1 MIKKFFI
8 GIIVL
13 IGMFSLFNIQKQAF
27 IESKDGLELVKE
39 SFFATGAK
47 YEYSNINAW
56 SKTNDNFVTF
66 DRLNDYVE
74 KAIKS
79 MWIDK
84 KYIKTSRIENDN
96 FRQIDVEY
104 EDKNSRQVS
113 IVAQTI
119 KNGLKSETYVLIDEY
134 LLNGYDDVL
143 KERKLIN
150 GLYQSLKLKPRVTT
164 CFVGTFGG
172 MLNKDKNSSIV
183 NLVLNKL
190 NAKKVEGMEDENIL
204 SVSAHSDKIKEY
216 IEIGSEKIN
225 LNVATRYSS
234 FDNKTY
240 IWVATPIIAIEY

>member
-13 IGMFSLFNIQKQAF
+13 TGMFFLFNIQKQAF
-27 IESKDGLELVKE
+27 TSASDGVELVKE

-56 SKTNDNFVTF
+56 AKVSDKFISF
-66 DRLNDYVE
+66 DKLNDYVE
-74 KAIKS
+74 KAMKS
-79 MWIDK
+79 MSIDK
-84 KYIKTSRIENDN
+84 KYVKTSKIENDN

-113 IVAQTI
+113 IVAQSI
-119 KNGLKSETYVLIDEY
+119 KNGIKSETYVLVDEY

-143 KERKLIN
+143 KERRLIN
-150 GLYQSLKLKPRVTT
+150 GLYQSLKFRPRITT
-164 CFVGTFGG
+164 CFVGTFDGK
-172 MLNKDKNSSIV
+172 LNKDKNSSIV
-183 NLVLNKL
+183 KLVLDEL
-190 NAKKVEGMEDENIL
+190 NAKKVEGMEDENVL

-225 LNVATRYSS
+225 LNIAIRYST